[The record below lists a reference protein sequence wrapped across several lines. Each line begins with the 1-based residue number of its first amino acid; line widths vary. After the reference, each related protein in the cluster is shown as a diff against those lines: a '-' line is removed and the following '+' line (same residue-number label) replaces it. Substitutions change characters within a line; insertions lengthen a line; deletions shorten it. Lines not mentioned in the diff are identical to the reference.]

1 MHCLHCGEAMTGR
14 QRKHASRAAVPQGPV
29 LHHGAF
35 QAYQER
41 YAGLVD
47 VIITDLPYARKALPL
62 YEALGQFALTTLVPG
77 GWLLCLTGWG
87 IDLEIRQQWLARG
100 LEFVT
105 VGCYDMP
112 SVHNRSEKY
121 LSTGKQT
128 WQEYHKPVLW
138 FQKPGTRFHRRRGGT
153 RDRVVGTVGDTSY
166 DQTARPWEQSLH
178 SFQQLVRSHTNP
190 PDVICDPCMGWGT
203 TLEACVS
210 QERPRVIGIEL
221 LPERYAYARQRLG
234 LAPWS

>member
-1 MHCLHCGEAMTGR
+1 
-14 QRKHASRAAVPQGPV
+14 V

-153 RDRVVGTVGDTSY
+153 RDRVGGTVGDTSY
-166 DQTARPWEQSLH
+166 DQTAGPWEQSLH

-221 LPERYAYARQRLG
+221 LPDRYAYACRRLG
-234 LAPWS
+234 LAPVHPPATATAAD